1 MSVVVFMCEFMVVF
15 VVAYAGTVCVS
26 GSVYGKL
33 WGSLFLSD
41 SLVFVR
47 ASVCACVCDP
57 LRHLAIHY
65 ACREQQTPK
74 CHTSWASLKIK
85 THTLTVLHS
94 QTNNIRTNPNTHT
107 SFAHTFFWQYSEK
120 YTYKDIKKTHRYLH
134 KYELHPTPCKHTLFI
149 SGLLYI
155 LYKYPLPLLLKN
167 KLWHFL

>member
-26 GSVYGKL
+26 GSVYEKL

-47 ASVCACVCDP
+47 ASVRACVCDP

-85 THTLTVLHS
+85 THTHSLYSTHKQTIYALIQTHTQVLHILFS
-94 QTNNIRTNPNTHT
+94 DNIQRNTHIRILRK
-107 SFAHTFFWQYSEK
+107 HTGTGINTNS
-120 YTYKDIKKTHRYLH
+120 TL
-134 KYELHPTPCKHTLFI
+134 LLVNTPCSYLCCFTFCI
-149 SGLLYI
+149 NI
-155 LYKYPLPLLLKN
+155 LSLCY
-167 KLWHFL
+167 

>member
-26 GSVYGKL
+26 GSVYEKL

-107 SFAHTFFWQYSEK
+107 QVLHILFSDNIQRNTHIRILRKHTGTCINTNS
-120 YTYKDIKKTHRYLH
+120 TL
-134 KYELHPTPCKHTLFI
+134 LLVNTPCSYLCCFTFCI
-149 SGLLYI
+149 NI
-155 LYKYPLPLLLKN
+155 LSLCY
-167 KLWHFL
+167 